1 MHSGQSVSAAMNE
14 SQSPPETLLQL
25 VLFSSYTP
33 ITAFFWAIL
42 LQDILNIAWILSLS
56 LSWLFSLI
64 RIPLSGRPEY
74 RLPTHPTMPPYS
86 SVQKQAISQFVAFTQ
101 AKDPLAAKVLPS
113 RSPASFW
120 LGFACCRPNLM
131 SRETMADIGLGYS
144 SLKHPD
150 GMLKRLSMREC
161 LPFLFCFKCLDCSA
175 SVAILFWLALL
186 PKHEMGL
193 ESSCFKLH
201 DPLLDPLFGFQVR
214 HSMWQYFL
222 LPEL

>member
-1 MHSGQSVSAAMNE
+1 MQP
-14 SQSPPETLLQL
+14 PPETLLQL

-150 GMLKRLSMREC
+150 GMLKRLLMREC
-161 LPFLFCFKCLDCSA
+161 
-175 SVAILFWLALL
+175 
-186 PKHEMGL
+186 
-193 ESSCFKLH
+193 
-201 DPLLDPLFGFQVR
+201 PLFFVCSR
-214 HSMWQYFL
+214 IWIVLRLCCYIV
-222 LPEL
+222 PVARA